1 MAEQSAYAPI
11 VLFAYNRPEHVRQ
24 LLESLNRNPE
34 AKDSDLIV
42 FCDGPKEGASQ
53 EMIDRINKTRE
64 TIRQTA
70 NCKSLT
76 MHIAEEN
83 RGLAPSV
90 IAGMNTVFEMYDRAI
105 VLEDDL
111 LLSEHFLRYMNDA
124 LEVYAKNPKVACISG
139 YVEPHRKALPE
150 TFFLRGADCWG
161 WATWKRA
168 WAVFEPDGQLL
179 LKRLL
184 DSGEARHLCFDD
196 NYDYVTMLKD
206 QIAGRNSSWA
216 VRWLVSAYLAD
227 MYCLY
232 PNIPLDLNNGLDGS
246 GTHCGA
252 QKKAERQLA
261 VQPVTVVNQAVEE
274 SAEGYQA
281 YCSYFNQTQARGG
294 FWKKVKRKLLRLK
307 MLYLEKYLDA

>member
-1 MAEQSAYAPI
+1 MEESSAFAPI
-11 VLFAYNRPEHVRQ
+11 VLFAYNRPEHTRQ

-34 AKDSDLIV
+34 AANSDLIV
-42 FCDGPKEGASQ
+42 FCDGPKEGVSP
-53 EMIDRINKTRE
+53 EMLERIKKVRE
-64 TIRQTA
+64 TVRNTA
-70 NCKSLT
+70 RCKSLT
-76 MHIAEEN
+76 LHVSEKN

-90 IAGMNTVFEMYDRAI
+90 IAGMNAVFETYDRAI

-124 LEVYAKNPKVACISG
+124 LEVYAENPKAACISG
-139 YVEPHRKALPE
+139 YVEPHWKPLPE

-168 WAVFEPDGQLL
+168 WAVFEPDGQ
-179 LKRLL
+179 RLL
-184 DSGEARHLCFDD
+184 DRLMESGEAYHLCFDG
-196 NYDYVTMLKD
+196 NYDYVAMLQD
-206 QIAGRNSSWA
+206 QIAGKNSSWA

-232 PNIPLDLNNGLDGS
+232 PNIPLALNNGLDGS

-252 QKKAERQLA
+252 QKKTDRHLA
-261 VQPVTVVNQAVEE
+261 ARSVAVMDQPVQE

-281 YCSYFNQTQARGG
+281 YCHYFHLTGSTGFLAR
-294 FWKKVKRKLLRLK
+294 VRRKLFALRLFK
-307 MLYLEKYLDA
+307 